1 MKWLYQTAG
10 PFLICFQKVHIVF
23 IAVVPTD
30 IPQTEHDGSLLF
42 TFHSIR
48 FISYLFDDR
57 HFVAYE
63 VVAFHCHLIWISLMI
78 SDAEHFFKCLLI
90 ICMFSLGKKKKGLF
104 WSDGQ
109 FLIKLLVFSM
119 SRCILSLNILD
130 INPLLDTLF
139 SKIFCHSVGC
149 HSFGLIVS
157 LAVQTKRFLI

>member
-90 ICMFSLGKKKKGLF
+90 ICMFSLGKKKRSILVRWPIFNQIVGLF
-104 WSDGQ
+104 DVKMYT
-109 FLIKLLVFSM
+109 FFEYF
-119 SRCILSLNILD
+119 RY
-130 INPLLDTLF
+130 
-139 SKIFCHSVGC
+139 
-149 HSFGLIVS
+149 
-157 LAVQTKRFLI
+157 

>member
-23 IAVVPTD
+23 IAVAPTD

-90 ICMFSLGKKKKGLF
+90 ICMFSLGKKKKRSTLVRWPIFNQIVGLF
-104 WSDGQ
+104 NVKMYT
-109 FLIKLLVFSM
+109 FFEYF
-119 SRCILSLNILD
+119 RY
-130 INPLLDTLF
+130 
-139 SKIFCHSVGC
+139 
-149 HSFGLIVS
+149 
-157 LAVQTKRFLI
+157 